1 MTYYR
6 HAAVDKIERAV
17 AAAIA
22 SRSLEHALFK
32 GRLRE
37 ILITELIRPF
47 LLPQFGVVTGL
58 IVDQDGR
65 QSNQI
70 DVIIYDERVVPPLML
85 SASEGIVPC
94 HSVLATIEVKSR
106 LNMTELKKAV
116 QNARSVKLLKYD
128 YKNVPLPGERGFELV
143 FQQKLL
149 DSLQLDG
156 NLKEQLRHALF
167 DISSPACF
175 LFAYTSDLAPSR
187 SIHDEQARLQ
197 QTVDSANVGDPQIF
211 VPISGL
217 CVGDKGF
224 SYCSAIDA
232 TGRSAH
238 FDYEIPDVAKQP
250 RPRGRKY
257 WASHNVILK
266 FESELANTC
275 AVHSG
280 QRWRI
285 PLDVYF
291 GQLETTQCHA

>member
-6 HAAVDKIERAV
+6 HAAVDKIERAI

-22 SRSLEHALFK
+22 SRSLNHALFK

-37 ILITELIRPF
+37 ILITELVQPF
-47 LLPQFGVVTGL
+47 LLPQFGVATGL
-58 IVDQDGR
+58 IVDQYGN
-65 QSNQI
+65 QSKQI
-70 DVIIYDERVVPPLML
+70 DIIIYDERVVPPLML
-85 SASEGIVPC
+85 SSSEGIVPC

-116 QNARSVKLLKYD
+116 KNARSVKFLKYN
-128 YKNVPLPGERGFELV
+128 YETTPLPGERGFEMI

-149 DSLQLDG
+149 DLLPDNG
-156 NLKEQLRHALF
+156 NIKEQIRHALF
-167 DISSPACF
+167 DISSPACY
-175 LFAYTSDLAPSR
+175 LFAFTSDLAASR
-187 SIHDEQARLQ
+187 SIQDEQGRLQ
-197 QTVDSANVGDPQIF
+197 QIVDAANTADDDIL

-217 CVGDKGF
+217 CIADKGF

-232 TGRSAH
+232 ANRLVSL
-238 FDYEIPDVAKQP
+238 DYEVPDLRKQP

-257 WASHNVILK
+257 WGSHNVLLK

-275 AVHSG
+275 AVHAG

-285 PLDVYF
+285 PLDLYF
-291 GQLETTQCHA
+291 R

>member
-6 HAAVDKIERAV
+6 HAAVDKIERAI

-22 SRSLEHALFK
+22 SRSLDHALFK

-37 ILITELIRPF
+37 ILITELVRPF
-47 LLPQFGVVTGL
+47 LLPQLGAITGL

-85 SASEGIVPC
+85 SPSEGIVPC

-116 QNARSVKLLKYD
+116 QNARSVKVLKYD
-128 YKNVPLPGERGFELV
+128 YENVPLPGERGFELV
-143 FQQKLL
+143 FQRKLL
-149 DSLQLDG
+149 DLLQIDP
-156 NLKEQLRHALF
+156 NLKEQLRHSLF
-167 DISSPACF
+167 DISSPACY
-175 LFAYTSDLAPSR
+175 LFAFTSDLAPHR
-187 SIHDEQARLQ
+187 SIQDEQVRLR
-197 QTVDSANVGDPQIF
+197 QTVDNANVGNPEIL

-217 CVGDKGF
+217 CIGDKGF
-224 SYCSAIDA
+224 SYCSAIDT
-232 TGRSAH
+232 TGRLVQFS
-238 FDYEIPDVAKQP
+238 YEVPDLQTQP
-250 RPRGRKY
+250 RPRGRRY
-257 WASHNVILK
+257 WGSHNVILK
-266 FESELANTC
+266 FESELASTC
-275 AVHSG
+275 AVHAG

-291 GQLETTQCHA
+291 R